1 MCINK
6 NNILS
11 YQIPINIAMILFS
24 LIISASFIFDW
35 LAIEVLRYI
44 SISILLLQICFEIIT
59 KNKFFLTSPLFI
71 LSSLSL
77 VFFSFL
83 LGITLN
89 LHEPIYYQRVMIAAG
104 SDAERYIAA
113 FALITLATHMLVL
126 LVTNIKLQSVEIK
139 YIQKNEVVF
148 RLFIFFISILTLFNV
163 YFFYTASD
171 LTATLNI
178 SLRHLL
184 PPLQAFMIF
193 FLIRRTFISGKKLT
207 LLTVFSFCIFF
218 VGMFA
223 VHEGKIPIFIGIVA
237 LFYWLRLTKI
247 TLGKTS
253 LCLLITLIIGL
264 AGLQL
269 TSVMRS
275 PEGSIKTFFT
285 GSPTTE
291 LAHGNIPRVL
301 RAPLLKI
308 LYRQSATVYC
318 FKKVLDY
325 GSDAPFT
332 LSDQFFWI
340 KGLVPRI
347 LWSEK
352 PKLSGGQLYTQK
364 YCGQPTYSHHNS
376 SITLLGQP
384 FIIGGNIG
392 LFLNIGLLIFGLA
405 GITLLTRQ
413 PLGLSTLSVVALSP
427 WLIDMDQNFVLYVA
441 NLVKFFLII
450 LPLIIITGLAEKN
463 QNIMRFKNLLRFCE
477 RKN

>member
-1 MCINK
+1 
-6 NNILS
+6 
-11 YQIPINIAMILFS
+11 
-24 LIISASFIFDW
+24 
-35 LAIEVLRYI
+35 
-44 SISILLLQICFEIIT
+44 
-59 KNKFFLTSPLFI
+59 
-71 LSSLSL
+71 
-77 VFFSFL
+77 
-83 LGITLN
+83 
-89 LHEPIYYQRVMIAAG
+89 MIAAG

-113 FALITLATHMLVL
+113 FALIALATHMLVL
-126 LVTNIKLQSVEIK
+126 LVTNIKLPSVEIK

-148 RLFIFFISILTLFNV
+148 RLFILFISVLTLFNV

-193 FLIRRTFISGKKLT
+193 FLIRRTFIGGKKLT

-223 VHEGKIPIFIGIVA
+223 VHEGKIPIFIGIAA

-247 TLGKTS
+247 TLRKTS
-253 LCLLITLIIGL
+253 LCLLVTLIIGL

-325 GSDAPFT
+325 GSDAPFA

-340 KGLVPRI
+340 QGLVPRI

-352 PKLSGGQLYTQK
+352 PKLSRGQVYTTK
-364 YCGQPTYSHHNS
+364 
-376 SITLLGQP
+376 ILW
-384 FIIGGNIG
+384 
-392 LFLNIGLLIFGLA
+392 A
-405 GITLLTRQ
+405 
-413 PLGLSTLSVVALSP
+413 
-427 WLIDMDQNFVLYVA
+427 A
-441 NLVKFFLII
+441 NLFPSRLLNNAIRATVYNRWEYRPFFKYWPSYFWVSWDYIVNPPTTWIINAFSCGTLTMVNRYGSKFWSL
-450 LPLIIITGLAEKN
+450 
-463 QNIMRFKNLLRFCE
+463 CC
-477 RKN
+477 